1 MAADTKKAEKLRRK
15 ADRLAVKCVTIVSL
29 KMIGSG
35 NATRFLGAYDGIEAC
50 REIRELIIKRF
61 TP

>member
-1 MAADTKKAEKLRRK
+1 MGRKLTSDEKLRRK
-15 ADRLAVKCVTIVSL
+15 ADRLAVKCVTIVCL

-35 NATRFLGAYDGIEAC
+35 SGHRFLGAWDGAEAA

-61 TP
+61 S